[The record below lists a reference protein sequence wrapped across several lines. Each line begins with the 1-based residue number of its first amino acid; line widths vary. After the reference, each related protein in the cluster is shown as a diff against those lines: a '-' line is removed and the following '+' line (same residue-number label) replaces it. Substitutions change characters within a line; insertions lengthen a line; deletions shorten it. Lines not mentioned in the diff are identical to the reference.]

1 MTPCT
6 DGFVSKKPPQ
16 HFTSVRTADNTGLPV
31 SFSGNVSTHDIQ
43 LPDVLNVSKLS
54 LSLVSIA
61 QLLESNLIILFHS
74 SGYVVQDPNTKKILG
89 LDRKVRRMIEVVY
102 LRLPLPS
109 SSLVASVSSTSS
121 FDLWHARL
129 GHLSLAR
136 IKSLASLGM
145 LGKCV
150 SSDSISCLSC
160 KLGKHHA
167 LSFESNDFNS
177 NSPFDLIH
185 SDVWGP
191 TPHSSMGGAHYFVIF
206 IDDHTRDTLSV
217 LLSWH
222 IFSNDRAERKHRHIL
237 DTVRTLLISAKC
249 PERFWGEAAFTAVY
263 TINRHPTPILK
274 NKSPYEALYD
284 ISPAYELLKVWGSA
298 CFVQLQPHEH
308 TKLEPRS
315 RLCCFLGYSIEHKGY
330 RCWDPISQRLH
341 ASVSL
346 DSLQSD
352 ITSSPPIVPT
362 PSEFASTS
370 ESPASTQP
378 TSSSVPD
385 PPQSSVPSASPT
397 SELPAESLAPGTSQ
411 SQNVRRSDRVRQVPS
426 HLRDYHVYVTLLSNH
441 EPTSYKE
448 ASSNSDWQKAM
459 DEELQALDKAQ
470 TWESVPL
477 PQGKSPIGSKWVFKI
492 KTKSDGSIDR
502 YKAHLVAKGFNQEY
516 DIDYEETF
524 APVARVTSVR
534 SLLAIAATKQ
544 WSLFQMDVKNAF
556 LNGDLSE
563 EVYMTPPPGVRL
575 PQGHV
580 CRLRKALYGLKQA
593 PRAWFE
599 KFSSTVTSLG
609 FSPSNYDSGLF
620 TRTTEAGTILLLLYV
635 DDMIITGSDST
646 GITNLKTSLSSCFE
660 MKDLGS
666 LHYFLGLEV
675 LSDPSGIYLCQ
686 AKYTSDLLSKA
697 GIIDNKTASTPLEH
711 NLHLA
716 SNVGPPLHDP
726 TLYRQLVGSL
736 VYLTVTR
743 PDIAYAVHTV
753 SQFMSAP
760 CSDHYAV
767 VLRILRY
774 LKGTMFHGLHFKST
788 SSLTL
793 RGFSDADWD
802 SDMTDRR
809 STTGYC
815 FFLRDSLIS
824 WRSKKQSLTARSSTE
839 AEYRA
844 LADTAQE
851 LVWLRWLLSD
861 MGALQQSPTPLWC
874 DNNSAIEIAQY
885 DVFHERTKHI
895 EIECHFV
902 RQYVTRKTIQLL
914 PIATLDQPADIF
926 TKAHLPGRF
935 RDLVSKLHLAHS
947 SPD

>member
-1 MTPCT
+1 M
-6 DGFVSKKPPQ
+6 F
-16 HFTSVRTADNTGLPV
+16 
-31 SFSGNVSTHDIQ
+31 
-43 LPDVLNVSKLS
+43 
-54 LSLVSIA
+54 
-61 QLLESNLIILFHS
+61 
-74 SGYVVQDPNTKKILG
+74 
-89 LDRKVRRMIEVVY
+89 EVVY

-109 SSLVASVSSTSS
+109 SNLVASVSNSSS
-121 FDLWHARL
+121 FELWHARL

-136 IKSLASLGM
+136 IKSLANSGVLGN
-145 LGKCV
+145 CV

-167 LSFESNDFNS
+167 LSFETNEFNS
-177 NSPFDLIH
+177 TSAFDLIH

-191 TPHSSMGGAHYFVIF
+191 TPHPSMGGARYFVIF
-206 IDDHTRDTLSV
+206 VDDHTRFTWIYLMKHRSELPKIYIMFARIIHTQFSKPIKILSADNAMEYKESSLLSFLQSQGTLSQY
-217 LLSWH
+217 SCPGT
-222 IFSNDRAERKHRHIL
+222 SPQNGRAERKHRHIL

-263 TINRHPTPILK
+263 TINRHPTPLLK
-274 NKSPYEALYD
+274 HKSPYEALYN
-284 ISPAYELLKVWGSA
+284 IIPAYELLKFGVVPVLFSYNPMNIPNLNLA
-298 CFVQLQPHEH
+298 PDFPASLDMFRESPNL
-308 TKLEPRS
+308 TPP
-315 RLCCFLGYSIEHKGY
+315 FFT
-330 RCWDPISQRLH
+330 D

-352 ITSSPPIVPT
+352 IISPPPIVPT
-362 PSEFASTS
+362 PSESV
-370 ESPASTQP
+370 SPSFPVHHQSSAPSAQP
-378 TSSSVPD
+378 TSEVP
-385 PPQSSVPSASPT
+385 T
-397 SELPAESLAPGTSQ
+397 ESLAPETTQ
-411 SQNVRRSDRVRQVPS
+411 SQNVRRSERVRQVPS
-426 HLRDYHVYVTLLSNH
+426 HLRDYHVYATLLSNH

-470 TWESVPL
+470 TWDFVPL
-477 PQGKSPIGSKWVFKI
+477 PPGKKPIGSKWVFKI

-502 YKAHLVAKGFNQEY
+502 YKARLVAKGFNQEY
-516 DIDYEETF
+516 GIDYEETF
-524 APVARVTSVR
+524 APVARVTSVC

-544 WSLFQMDVKNAF
+544 WPLFQIDVKNAF

-580 CRLRKALYGLKQA
+580 CRLRKALYGLKKA

-599 KFSSTVTSLG
+599 KFSSTITSLG
-609 FSPSNYDSGLF
+609 FAPSNYDLGLF

-646 GITNLKTSLSSCFE
+646 GIANLKSSLSSCFE

-675 LSDPSGIYLCQ
+675 LSDPSGLYLCQ

-697 GIIDNKTASTPLEH
+697 GITDNKTASTPLEH

-716 SNVGPPLHDP
+716 PNVGPPLRDP

-743 PDIAYAVHTV
+743 PDIAYVVHTV

-760 CSDHYAV
+760 CSDHYAA
-767 VLRILRY
+767 VLLILRY
-774 LKGTMFHGLHFKST
+774 LKGTMFHGLHFPST
-788 SSLTL
+788 SSLIL

-802 SDMTDRR
+802 NDMTDRR

-815 FFLRDSLIS
+815 FFLGDSLIS

-844 LADTAQE
+844 LVDTAQE

-861 MGALQQSPTPLWC
+861 MGAPQQSPTSLWC
-874 DNNSAIEIAQY
+874 DNNSAIQIAHN

-895 EIECHFV
+895 EIDCHFV
-902 RQYVTRKTIQLL
+902 RQHVTRKTIQLL
-914 PIATLDQPADIF
+914 PISTRSTD
-926 TKAHLPGRF
+926 
-935 RDLVSKLHLAHS
+935 
-947 SPD
+947 